1 MAGVISVSTPTNKLK
16 SEGNFQQHA
25 VISRVFLK
33 MGGLSLCVCVCVCVC
48 VYERLSDGP
57 AKWQTPK

>member
-48 VYERLSDGP
+48 V
-57 AKWQTPK
+57 